1 MNNNLKFPSTWTLSL
16 AHAMAVANGK
26 SSRSQSRR
34 LQVSAAHMYMKWLHE
49 RIPLPNDTTPAAV
62 NAEHAA
68 IFASA
73 VRRAGTLRAR
83 AQAPYSHFPVGAAL
97 LCADGTIID
106 GVNVE
111 SSSYGGTICA
121 ERSALVSALSQGYK
135 NFAMIAI
142 RANTETPISP
152 CGSCRQLLYDYA
164 PDLLVVMLSQDGS
177 SHMAYIRELLPLAFG
192 ATDLATNP
200 ATAATAKKT
209 SR

>member
-1 MNNNLKFPSTWTLSL
+1 MNNNRTFPSTWSLSM
-16 AHAMAVANGK
+16 AHALAVANGK
-26 SSRSQSRR
+26 SARARWRR
-34 LQVSAAHMYMKWLHE
+34 LQVSAAQMYLQWLHE
-49 RIPLPNDTTPAAV
+49 LVPLPHNTTPASV
-62 NAEHAA
+62 NSEHANM
-68 IFASA
+68 FAAA

-97 LCADGTIID
+97 LCADGTMVD

-135 NFAMIAI
+135 NFVMITI

-164 PDLLVVMLSQDGS
+164 PDLLVVMLSEHGS
-177 SHMAYIRELLPLAFG
+177 THMAYIRELLPLAFD
-192 ATDLATNP
+192 ATDLDSAV
-200 ATAATAKKT
+200 TAKKLPG
-209 SR
+209 SS

>member
-34 LQVSAAHMYMKWLHE
+34 LQVSAAHMYLQWLHE

-62 NAEHAA
+62 NAEHSA

-192 ATDLATNP
+192 ATDLAT
-200 ATAATAKKT
+200 AQKA